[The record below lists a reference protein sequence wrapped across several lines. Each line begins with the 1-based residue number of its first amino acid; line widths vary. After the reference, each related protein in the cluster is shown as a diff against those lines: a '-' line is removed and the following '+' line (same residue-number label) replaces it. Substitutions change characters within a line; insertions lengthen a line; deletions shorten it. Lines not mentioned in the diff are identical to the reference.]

1 MLFKGRT
8 DLVLDNLT
16 TAQFE
21 IKNAGFSVEDV
32 TSLMRIETLNANL
45 EMAIGHLA
53 DRKAT

>member
-45 EMAIGHLA
+45 EMATGHLT